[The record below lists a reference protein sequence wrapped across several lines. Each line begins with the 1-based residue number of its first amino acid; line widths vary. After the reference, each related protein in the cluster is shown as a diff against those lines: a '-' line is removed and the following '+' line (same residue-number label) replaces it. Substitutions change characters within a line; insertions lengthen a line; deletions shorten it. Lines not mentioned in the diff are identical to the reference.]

1 MKHFNLGPLHFQAS
15 TLTLIFIL
23 LVLTATIT
31 LGVMAVRR
39 SARPKRTGML
49 EALRFTCV
57 AFVCAMLLGPEW
69 RTVQESDLQPEIAI
83 IWDESL
89 SMSTEDAR
97 RPDTIPGTE
106 TILKREELVKRLLK
120 TEFWKT
126 FEADERNRVTQS
138 SFGAP
143 AENADTLERA
153 MTGTNINE
161 ALANT
166 LENGQNL
173 RAAIFIGDGDWNLG
187 TSPIAAAQQYRL
199 KGVPLY
205 TLATG
210 SDKRVPDLEL
220 AAVNAPTYGIVG
232 ENVQIPFTIESSL
245 GRDVR
250 TQIRIRS
257 DSGKERYKEITLRAN
272 STHYDSLLWRIEK
285 KGVSKLSISIPVTN
299 GELIQSNNSKDFV
312 MSGKPES
319 IRVLVIETL
328 PRWEYRFIR
337 NALSRDPGVEV
348 DCLLLHPDLG
358 KGDGPDYIQAFPEK
372 LEDLQKYDVVF
383 VGDVGVGEGQLTP
396 EQADLIQG
404 LVKNQASG
412 VVFIP
417 GSQGNQFSLDYH
429 AADAKNEDGSPK
441 FDLADLIPVEL
452 DSDKKAGLP
461 ESVETP
467 MRLTPEGEKS
477 LLTMLGDDENQNQ
490 MIWRGL
496 PGFYWQAPVIKAKPG
511 STILAVNEA
520 RRNTSGR
527 LPILVT
533 STAGSGKVL
542 YMAIDSAWRW
552 RRGVEDL
559 YHYRFWGQVAR
570 WMSYQRNMAAGE
582 RVRLF
587 YTPERPKPG
596 EFVSLAANAFDAN
609 GAPLSEGV
617 LQVEL
622 TAPNGELT
630 QIELA
635 KEAGA
640 WGRFAGRFRVSQP
653 GEWKLKAFIPNE
665 PAAFIEA
672 KIISQTD
679 AIEKTGRPARFEVLE
694 EMAKV
699 SRGRLVTPEKL
710 DALVKEINALPEPQ
724 PLVDSVKLWA
734 HWIAPAILITLL
746 ACFWIGRKFNGT
758 F

>member
-15 TLTLIFIL
+15 TLTLVFIL
-23 LVLTATIT
+23 LVLAATIT
-31 LGVMAVRR
+31 LGIMAVRR
-39 SARPKRTGML
+39 SARPKRTGSL
-49 EALRFTCV
+49 EALRLLCV
-57 AFVCAMLLGPEW
+57 AFVCAMLMGPEW

-97 RPDTIPGTE
+97 KPDSIEGSE
-106 TILKREELVKRLLK
+106 TILTRRELVNRLLK

-126 FEADERNRVTQS
+126 FENNDRNRVTRS
-138 SFGAP
+138 SFGATP
-143 AENADTLERA
+143 EDADLIQKS
-153 MTGTNINE
+153 MSGTNINE
-161 ALANT
+161 ALTKT
-166 LENGQNL
+166 LESGQNL

-187 TSPIAAAQQYRL
+187 TSPIAAAQQFRL

-210 SDKRVPDLEL
+210 SDKRVPDLDL
-220 AAVNAPTYGIVG
+220 VAVNAPTYGIEG

-257 DSGKERYKEITLRAN
+257 DSGKERYKDITLRAN
-272 STHYDSLLWRIEK
+272 STHYDSMLWRIEK
-285 KGVSKLSISIPVTN
+285 KGASKLKISIPLAN
-299 GELIQSNNSKDFV
+299 GELIESNNSQEFV

-337 NALSRDPGVEV
+337 NALSRDPGVTV

-358 KGDGPDYIQAFPEK
+358 KGDGPDYIQEFPEK

-383 VGDVGVGEGQLTP
+383 VGDVGIGENELSV
-396 EQADLIQG
+396 EQANLIKG
-404 LVKNQASG
+404 LVESQASG

-417 GSQGNQFSLDYH
+417 GPQGKQFTLDQ
-429 AADAKNEDGSPK
+429 S
-441 FDLADLIPVEL
+441 DLGDLIPVEL
-452 DSDKKAGLP
+452 DPEKQEGLA

-477 LLTMLGDDENQNQ
+477 LLTMLGDNESQNET
-490 MIWRGL
+490 IWRSL
-496 PGFYWQAPVIKAKPG
+496 PGFYWQAPVTKAKPG

-520 RRNTSGR
+520 RRNSSGR

-533 STAGSGKVL
+533 SRAGSGKVL

-596 EFVSLAANAFDAN
+596 DFVSLAANAFDAN

-622 TAPNGELT
+622 TAPNGELS
-630 QIELA
+630 QIELP
-635 KEAGA
+635 KKDDA
-640 WGRFAGRFRVSQP
+640 WGRFTGQFKVSQP
-653 GEWKLKAFIPNE
+653 GEWKLKAFIPSE
-665 PAAFIEA
+665 PSAFVEA
-672 KIISQTD
+672 KIISQSD
-679 AIEKTGRPARFEVLE
+679 AIEKTGRPARLEVLE

-699 SRGRLVTPEKL
+699 SRGRLVTPAKL
-710 DALVKEINALPEPQ
+710 DELVKEINALPEPQ
-724 PLVDSVKLWA
+724 PLVNSVKLWA
-734 HWIAPAILITLL
+734 NWIAPAILITLL
-746 ACFWIGRKFNGT
+746 ALFWIGRKLNGT